1 MANLKENE
9 SYLSEQLISYLGNK
23 RSLLGAIN
31 GVITDIKANLGAE
44 KIAFADVFSGSGV
57 VARFAK
63 AHSNL
68 VLAND
73 LENYSFVINS
83 CYLENLTPQ
92 LKANLSEFHGK
103 ILREFAP
110 KESFISELYAPKDD
124 EKIKKGERVFYSRK
138 NALILGGLREAI
150 SQIPTEFQHF
160 FIAPLLSEASI
171 HSNTGGVFKG
181 FYKDKN
187 GVGKFGGSG
196 ENALSRILG
205 DITLPFPVFSNF
217 TSEFKVFNLDAYEF
231 SKLAPSVDIAY
242 FDPPYNQHPYGSNYF
257 MLNLIADFK
266 APNLAEISE
275 VSGIPADWNR
285 SNYNK
290 KSRAGSEFFTLLSEF
305 RAKYL
310 VISFNSEGFISESEF
325 LKNLVKIGKVEKI
338 EIKYPTY
345 RASRN
350 LRNRNLHVTEYLYI
364 VKKA

>member
-1 MANLKENE
+1 KRP
-9 SYLSEQLISYLGNK
+9 YL
-23 RSLLGAIN
+23 A
-31 GVITDIKANLGAE
+31 
-44 KIAFADVFSGSGV
+44 
-57 VARFAK
+57 
-63 AHSNL
+63 
-68 VLAND
+68 
-73 LENYSFVINS
+73 
-83 CYLENLTPQ
+83 
-92 LKANLSEFHGK
+92 
-103 ILREFAP
+103 
-110 KESFISELYAPKDD
+110 
-124 EKIKKGERVFYSRK
+124 
-138 NALILGGLREAI
+138 GLRTAI
-150 SQIPTEFQHF
+150 SQIPSEFQKY

-205 DITLPFPVFSNF
+205 EISLPMPVFSNF
-217 TSEFKVFNLDAYEF
+217 TSDFQVFQSDAYEF

-266 APNLAEISE
+266 APNLGDLSE
-275 VSGIPADWNR
+275 VSGIPNGWNR

-290 KSRAGSEFFTLLSEF
+290 KSRAADEFFTLLAEF

-310 VISFNSEGFISESEF
+310 IISFNSEGFISEDEF
-325 LKNLVKIGKVEKI
+325 LKNLALIGKVEKI
-338 EIKYPTY
+338 EIKYPAY

>member
-1 MANLKENE
+1 MRNLKENE
-9 SYLSEQLISYLGNK
+9 NYLGEQLISYLGNK

-31 GVITDIKANLGAE
+31 SVITDIKANLGAE

-73 LENYSFVINS
+73 LEQYSFVINS

-92 LKANLSEFHGK
+92 LKADLSKFHAE
-103 ILREFAP
+103 ILANFKP
-110 KESFISELYAPKDD
+110 CESFISELYAPKDD
-124 EKIKKGERVFYSRK
+124 EKIKKGERVFYSRQ
-138 NALILGGLREAI
+138 NALILGGLRTAI
-150 SQIPTEFQHF
+150 SQIPAEFQKY

-205 DITLPFPVFSNF
+205 EISLPMPVFSNF
-217 TSEFKVFNLDAYEF
+217 TSDFQVFKSDAYEF

-266 APNLAEISE
+266 APNLGDLSE
-275 VSGIPADWNR
+275 VSGIPNGWNR

-290 KSRAGSEFFTLLSEF
+290 KSRAADEFFTLLAEF

-310 VISFNSEGFISESEF
+310 IISFNSEGFISEDEF
-325 LKNLVKIGKVEKI
+325 LKNLALIGKVKKI
-338 EIKYPTY
+338 EIKYPAY

>member
-1 MANLKENE
+1 MLNLQENKE
-9 SYLSEQLISYLGNK
+9 YLSEQLISYLGNK
-23 RSLLGAIN
+23 RSLLSSIDS
-31 GVITDIKANLGAE
+31 VVCDIKNNLKKE

-63 AHSNL
+63 KHSHL
-68 VLAND
+68 ILAND

-83 CYLENLTPQ
+83 CYLENATDDFKKN
-92 LKANLSEFHGK
+92 LKKIHNK
-103 ILREFAP
+103 ILENYKP

-124 EKIKKGERVFYSRK
+124 KKIKKGERVFYSRD
-138 NALILGGLREAI
+138 NALILGGIRDEI
-150 SQIPTEFQHF
+150 SKIPTEFQKY

-205 DITLPFPVFSNF
+205 EITLPFPIFSNF
-217 TSEFKVFNLDAYEF
+217 TSEFKVFQHDAYKF
-231 SKLAPSVDIAY
+231 SKIAPSVDIAY

-257 MLNLIADFK
+257 MLNLISKFK
-266 APNLAEISE
+266 TPNLENISE
-275 VSGIPADWNR
+275 VSGIPNDWNR

-290 KSRAGSEFFTLLSEF
+290 KAYIKDEFFTLLSEF
-305 RAKYL
+305 KAKYL
-310 VISFNSEGFISESEF
+310 VISFNSEGFILKDEF
-325 LKNLVKIGKVEKI
+325 NSNLAKIGKVSLK
-338 EIKYPTY
+338 EIQYPAY

-350 LRNRNLHVTEYLYI
+350 LQNRNLYVTEYLYI